1 MDHTLIQLRQTVRRS
16 RVFNLIQQNN
26 EQLSRF
32 DICKL
37 TRYSTTTV
45 TAIVDG
51 LVEEGLVIEDASKE
65 SRVGRRPSLLRVNG
79 GSLYFLGIE
88 CSSTGVNLT
97 VINAMRERVIHRT
110 VPLNLLDT
118 KDILDAMRRL
128 LDNFAAEQP
137 DIWEKVPILAFSIPG
152 ALQEETGLAIQY
164 RTVPDWNHL
173 DFRALFSYLG
183 KQMLF
188 INNVDAMLT
197 GYRLQQQLP
206 PEQSVMFTILRNS
219 AGVRLFSQ
227 GMLLSK
233 AGVVCEAGHMRVPG
247 STRRC
252 VCGKKGCYDAEISQN
267 AVVNKLREA
276 HSAGLLRRELPE
288 EGINLQTFLR
298 LVEEGEPV
306 AMDIFS
312 ETCEYICR
320 MLETLFSFFRPD
332 VAVLSTYLN
341 DQQQLLEQRIWK
353 HLAQWDPEFHPNLVF
368 IPPANE
374 LASFGAAV
382 AGYDAVFPVPTSE
395 P

>member
-1 MDHTLIQLRQTVRRS
+1 M
-16 RVFNLIQQNN
+16 FNLIQQNN

-79 GSLYFLGIE
+79 RSLYFLGIE

-110 VPLNLLDT
+110 VPLNLPDT
-118 KDILDAMRRL
+118 KDIL
-128 LDNFAAEQP
+128 
-137 DIWEKVPILAFSIPG
+137 
-152 ALQEETGLAIQY
+152 
-164 RTVPDWNHL
+164 
-173 DFRALFSYLG
+173 
-183 KQMLF
+183 
-188 INNVDAMLT
+188 DAMLT

-233 AGVVCEAGHMRVPG
+233 AGVVCEAGHMRVSG

-267 AVVNKLREA
+267 AVINKLREA

-288 EGINLQTFLR
+288 EEVTLQTFLR
-298 LVEEGEPV
+298 LVDEGEPV

-341 DQQQLLEQRIWK
+341 DQQLLEQRIWK
-353 HLAQWDPEFHPNLVF
+353 HLAQWGPEFHPNLVF

-382 AGYDAVFPVPTSE
+382 AGYDVVFPVPTSE